1 MGRVGRGVS
10 VTLLHI
16 LTACSRPGGL
26 AAIADAL
33 SAAPSGL
40 DLRWHVGFDLA
51 RRHIGGQAVKNA
63 LLDGIDDGWVW
74 VCDDD
79 NLPAPGFLYRLA
91 VLLGDDA
98 CDGYLFGQLRP
109 GGYVPP
115 VPPALG
121 VTDVA
126 QVVLRRRAIGAHRL
140 PAQYDGDGHWICAIW
155 RDHPG
160 RIALVD
166 EALTLYNAQE
176 WRS

>member
-26 AAIADAL
+26 APIADAL
-33 SAAPSGL
+33 GGAPPGL
-40 DLRWHVGFDLA
+40 EVRWHVGFDLA
-51 RRHIGGQAVKNA
+51 RCHIGGQTVKNT

-79 NLPAPGFLYRLA
+79 NLPAPGFLARLA
-91 VLLGDDA
+91 VLLSDDA
-98 CDGYLFGQLRP
+98 HDGYLFGQLRP
-109 GGYVPP
+109 GGYVHA

-160 RIALVD
+160 RIALID

-176 WRS
+176 WRP